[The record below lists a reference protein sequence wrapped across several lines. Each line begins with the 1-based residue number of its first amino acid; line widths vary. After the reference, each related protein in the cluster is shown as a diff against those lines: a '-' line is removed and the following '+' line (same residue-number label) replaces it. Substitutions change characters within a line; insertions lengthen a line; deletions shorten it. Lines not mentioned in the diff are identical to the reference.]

1 MRLTA
6 LPAPDQFDFDLP
18 EGCLC
23 LIADEGTATGIE
35 LARRLTARGWRVALL
50 RLPGAAAVQS
60 DLPSLLTTVS
70 LEDWGEAHLS
80 ACLTALERD
89 YGPVGGLIH
98 LQPSGEGDWFAPR
111 ARSSLKWLFLL
122 AKHLKRP
129 LSTAAERGQSCFV
142 AVTRLDG
149 QLGLGQAS
157 DYSAVNGGV
166 FGLAKTLSLEWP
178 QVFCRAV
185 DVSPD
190 FTPER
195 AAEAVV
201 AELHDPNRLM
211 VETAWSE
218 QGRVTLRA

>member
-1 MRLTA
+1 ML
-6 LPAPDQFDFDLP
+6 DFDLP

-23 LIADEGTATGIE
+23 LIADEGTTTGTE
-35 LARRLTARGWRVALL
+35 LAQRLAACGWRVALL
-50 RLPGAAAVQS
+50 RLPGAAATQS
-60 DLPSLLTTVS
+60 NLPSLLTTIS
-70 LEDWGEAHLS
+70 LEDWGEAHLT
-80 ACLTALERD
+80 ACLATLERD

-98 LQPSGEGDWFAPR
+98 LQPSGEDDWFAPR

-129 LSTAAERGQSCFV
+129 LSTAAQRGHSFFV
-142 AVTRLDG
+142 AITRLDG
-149 QLGLGQAS
+149 QLGLGESSAH
-157 DYSAVNGGV
+157 SAVNGGV

-178 QVFCRAV
+178 QTFCRAV

-201 AELHDPNRLM
+201 SELHDPNRLM
-211 VETAWSE
+211 VETAWSG